1 MKSYDFDILIIGEGS
16 AGLTAAAV
24 ASGLGKK
31 TAMADREKLGGECTW
46 SGCIP
51 SKALLK
57 GASVFKANLSPGKS
71 ASKKSPATADT
82 APVFADISQ
91 IIDGVY
97 NGHPPSEYEK
107 AGITVFENREVRF
120 LDNETVLIGEE
131 QFKTRKVVI
140 ATGSGP
146 AIPPIP
152 GLDKV
157 KYHTNQTIF
166 SIKKAPR
173 SMIIIG
179 AGAIGVEM
187 ATAFANLG
195 TEITL
200 IDGAEQI
207 LPLEDEEI
215 SLFIRRELEKL
226 GVKICTGLRIET
238 IDGIKKKKVSCILN
252 DEQKIFS
259 ADEILIAAGRKPNI
273 ENLNLDK
280 AGVKYS
286 KKGIETDR
294 TMRTSA
300 KNIYACG
307 DVAGPY
313 QFSHM
318 AGYQAS
324 IAASNA
330 LLPVKRKADYSHVPW
345 VIFSSPEMARSG
357 LTEEEAVRKYGR
369 KIRIFRKDYAS
380 LDRAITDRVSTGFAK
395 VITDKRYRILGIHIA
410 GERAGEVMHELHLA
424 KTMGIKLYSL
434 QNVIHAYPT
443 YSDIVRYLAKDS
455 YIDRIRSNIIIRII
469 SKIRETIN
477 AAK

>member
-57 GASVFKANLSPGKS
+57 GASVLKANLSPGKS

-200 IDGAEQI
+200 LDGAEQI

-318 AGYQAS
+318 AGHQAS